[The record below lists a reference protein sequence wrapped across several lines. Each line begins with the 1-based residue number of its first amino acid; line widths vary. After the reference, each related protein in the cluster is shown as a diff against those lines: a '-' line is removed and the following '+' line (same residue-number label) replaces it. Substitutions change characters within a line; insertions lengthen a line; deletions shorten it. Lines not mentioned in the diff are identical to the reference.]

1 MTEITVQKNPTINAI
16 ITDWRVP
23 AITWENT
30 SWPKDVFEQVR
41 PRDSGARRVD
51 LAAGRAV

>member
-30 SWPKDVFEQVR
+30 SWPKDVVPSRCDHET
-41 PRDSGARRVD
+41 
-51 LAAGRAV
+51 AAPGV